1 MTRKTYP
8 PEEISAK
15 LKRAEELITGGATVA
30 EAAQFVGVKYG
41 TLYQWRRRFA
51 DAAATDGIRRIKQLE
66 AENARLRKALD
77 ELDRPVVVFRQ
88 REASS
93 A

>member
-8 PEEISAK
+8 PEEISSK
-15 LKRAEELITGGATVA
+15 LARAEELIKGGASVA
-30 EAAQFVGVKYG
+30 EAAQYIGVKYG

-51 DAAATDGIRRIKQLE
+51 DTAASDGIRRIKQLE

-77 ELDRPVVVFRQ
+77 ELDRPVLVFRQ
-88 REASS
+88 REGSLA
-93 A
+93 